1 MVRVTQLCAKV
12 VEESGLAGSRLLF
25 RAPAVST
32 TPEDTLREVMPD
44 LPPPGAH
51 WSQNY
56 ATLRPYLPEMQEAV
70 ILAWLS
76 LDQSR
81 KNWEHPPAQ
90 GGSEQPPKWEPPAR
104 VLARGME
111 RVMDLGALKGLM
123 GTFVGNVLFVRH
135 RYVYLI
141 HVACLVSR
149 TQKALIMFRIFVC
162 LGYVGFDLSISQK
175 VLPRSAQVGSAE
187 MPIRV
192 A

>member
-135 RYVYLI
+135 RYEKHSSCFASSFVWDTSASTYPYHKKCCRDQPRWVVLKCRSGLHREI
-141 HVACLVSR
+141 PYRCIEI
-149 TQKALIMFRIFVC
+149 QK
-162 LGYVGFDLSISQK
+162 
-175 VLPRSAQVGSAE
+175 
-187 MPIRV
+187 
-192 A
+192 